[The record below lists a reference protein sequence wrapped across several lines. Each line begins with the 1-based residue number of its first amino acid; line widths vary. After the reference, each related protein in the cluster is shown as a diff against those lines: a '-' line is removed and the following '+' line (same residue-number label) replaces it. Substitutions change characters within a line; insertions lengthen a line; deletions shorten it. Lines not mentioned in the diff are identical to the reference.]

1 MLAGT
6 LKRKFSFM
14 SKAYSKSPAK
24 LSASE
29 RYQHILQQ
37 LYQLGRVQ
45 VDALA
50 QQMSTSEVTI
60 RKDLTLLESR
70 GLLVRRHGGAIAM
83 PSVEIAESGW
93 VTDDSNTV
101 SNRKS
106 DIAAL
111 AATLVHDNSRI
122 LIDFGTTTAA
132 MIPHLANKHG
142 LVVMTNSLRVLN
154 PVRVLGNDTTL
165 LLTGGTF
172 DPHSESFQG
181 RIAEQV
187 LRSYDFDQLFIG
199 CDGIDLQRGT
209 TTFNELLGLSQVMAE
224 VASEVV
230 VVAESSKLGRRIPN
244 LELPWSQIHC
254 LVTDDGL
261 ANEARQTLEHLGV
274 RVLCTSPDTPS
285 A

>member
-1 MLAGT
+1 
-6 LKRKFSFM
+6 M
-14 SKAYSKSPAK
+14 SKPYSKSSPK

-45 VDALA
+45 VDTLA
-50 QQMSTSEVTI
+50 RQIGTSEVTI
-60 RKDLTLLESR
+60 RKDLTQMER
-70 GLLVRRHGGAIAM
+70 QGLLVRRHGGAIAM
-83 PSVEIAESGW
+83 PSGLMTARDPAAVNHNI
-93 VTDDSNTV
+93 V

-111 AATLVHDNSRI
+111 AATLVRDHSRI

-132 MIPHLANKHG
+132 LIPHLANKRG

-154 PVRVLGNDTTL
+154 PVRALGNDTTL

-199 CDGIDLQRGT
+199 CDGIDPQRGT
-209 TTFNELLGLSQVMAE
+209 TTFSELLGLSQVMAE

-261 ANEARQTLEHLGV
+261 ANDARQTLEHLGV
-274 RVLCTSPDTPS
+274 RVLCASPDTPS